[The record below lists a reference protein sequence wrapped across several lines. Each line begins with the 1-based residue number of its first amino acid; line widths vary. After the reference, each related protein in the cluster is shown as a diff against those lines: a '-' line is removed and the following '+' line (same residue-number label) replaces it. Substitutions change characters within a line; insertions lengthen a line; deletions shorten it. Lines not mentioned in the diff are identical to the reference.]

1 MLSHTDLDMQETLDF
16 CLYVSE
22 QSCLTDAMG
31 LLLPVRR
38 QYDPLMLERAINAV
52 MSGTMTQSKAARVFG
67 VPQTT
72 ISGRVKKLKP

>member
-1 MLSHTDLDMQETLDF
+1 
-16 CLYVSE
+16 
-22 QSCLTDAMG
+22 MG